1 MKLMQKGKEEFL
13 SKHGFKLTITAF
25 VARAISKAPELE
37 LYQTDKRHPSVA
49 GTYLAACTT
58 FAALYGKS
66 PVGVRFDAGL
76 GAERAAM
83 LQQTAW
89 ETVQD
94 YFKR

>member
-1 MKLMQKGKEEFL
+1 
-13 SKHGFKLTITAF
+13 
-25 VARAISKAPELE
+25 
-37 LYQTDKRHPSVA
+37 
-49 GTYLAACTT
+49 
-58 FAALYGKS
+58 
-66 PVGVRFDAGL
+66 VRFDAGL